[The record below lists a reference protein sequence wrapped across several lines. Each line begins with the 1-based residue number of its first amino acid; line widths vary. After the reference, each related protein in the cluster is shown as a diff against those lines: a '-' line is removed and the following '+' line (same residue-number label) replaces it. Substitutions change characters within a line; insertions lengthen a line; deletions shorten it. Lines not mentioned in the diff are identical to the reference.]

1 MSTVNIDAK
10 QVAALREKTGA
21 GLLKCRQAL
30 VSTNGDMEAAV
41 DVLRAQG
48 VASAT
53 TKASRAANEG
63 VIAQAILPGAK
74 VGLLLEVNCETDF
87 VAKNE
92 SFQALTAGWAKT
104 LAETPGADLEASRVE
119 AVTRIGENIKIRR
132 HARLEVSGSGVVAAY
147 IHLGGKIG
155 VLVEVGA
162 GKDATTESEQFK
174 QLVRDITLHIAAAKP
189 ICLRR
194 EEVPADLAE
203 RERAIF
209 REKAP
214 KDKPPQVIDG
224 IVEGMMRKN
233 FYATVCLL
241 EQGFVKNPDQSIS
254 TLVADTGK
262 ALGDTLEIRRFV
274 RYQVGEEVAE

>member
-1 MSTVNIDAK
+1 MSTVTIDAK

-21 GLLKCRQAL
+21 GLLKCREAL
-30 VSTNGDMEAAV
+30 TTTAGDMEAAI
-41 DVLRAQG
+41 DLLRAQG
-48 VASAT
+48 AAT
-53 TKASRAANEG
+53 AAKKADRAANEG
-63 VIAQAILPGAK
+63 IIAQAILPGAK
-74 VGLLLEVNCETDF
+74 VGLILEVNCETDF

-92 SFQALTAGWAKT
+92 SFQALTATWART
-104 LAETPGADLEASRVE
+104 LAETPSTDLEASRVE
-119 AVTRIGENIKIRR
+119 AVSKIGENIKINR
-132 HARLEVSGSGVVAAY
+132 HARLEVQGSGVVAAY

-162 GKDATTESEQFK
+162 GKDATTETDAFK

-194 EEVPADLAE
+194 EEVPTELAE

-214 KDKPPQVIDG
+214 KDKPQQVIDG

-233 FYATVCLL
+233 FYANACLL
-241 EQGFVKNPDQSIS
+241 EQGFVKNPEQSIS
-254 TLVADTGK
+254 ALVEDTAK
-262 ALGDTLEIRRFV
+262 SLGDTLEIRRFV
-274 RYQVGEEVAE
+274 RYQIGE

>member
-1 MSTVNIDAK
+1 MSTVTIDAK

-21 GLLKCRQAL
+21 GLLKCREAL
-30 VSTNGDMEAAV
+30 ANTSGDMEAAI
-41 DVLRAQG
+41 DLLRAQG
-48 VASAT
+48 VAGAAK
-53 TKASRAANEG
+53 KADRAANEG
-63 VIAQAILPGAK
+63 IIAQAILPGAK

-92 SFQALTAGWAKT
+92 SFQALTAGWAKA
-104 LAETPGADLEASRVE
+104 LAENPATELEAARVE
-119 AVTRIGENIKIRR
+119 AVTKIGENIKINR
-132 HARLEVSGSGVVAAY
+132 HARIEVKGSGVVAAY

-162 GKDATTESEQFK
+162 GKDATTETDAFK

-194 EEVPADLAE
+194 EEVPAELAD

-214 KDKPPQVIDG
+214 KDKPQQVIDG

-233 FYATVCLL
+233 FYANACLL
-241 EQGFVKNPDQSIS
+241 EQGFVKNPDQSI
-254 TLVADTGK
+254 TALVEETAKSLSDTI
-262 ALGDTLEIRRFV
+262 EIRSFV
-274 RYQVGEEVAE
+274 RYQIGE